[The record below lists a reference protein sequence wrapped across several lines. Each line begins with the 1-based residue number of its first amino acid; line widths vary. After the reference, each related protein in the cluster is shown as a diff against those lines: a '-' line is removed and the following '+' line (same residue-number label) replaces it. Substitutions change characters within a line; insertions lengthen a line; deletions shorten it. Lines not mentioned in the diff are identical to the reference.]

1 VQRRAV
7 GGAAVGSKAR
17 GRGRGRVLLRGT
29 RVEAGEECDTA
40 LGRGWV
46 GALHWRLE
54 RVADGWA
61 ASEAAVR
68 GRGRGGD
75 RENGTGGR

>member
-17 GRGRGRVLLRGT
+17 GRGRERVLLRGT

-40 LGRGWV
+40 RSRALGRSV
-46 GALHWRLE
+46 ALE
-54 RVADGWA
+54 
-61 ASEAAVR
+61 
-68 GRGRGGD
+68 
-75 RENGTGGR
+75 TGGWSEWRMGGHLGSE

>member
-40 LGRGWV
+40 LGRALGRSVALEVGASGGWV
-46 GALHWRLE
+46 G
-54 RVADGWA
+54 
-61 ASEAAVR
+61 SE
-68 GRGRGGD
+68 
-75 RENGTGGR
+75 